1 MDDRP
6 FSSIIEFAESSHAHH
21 QHQQRTLGWV
31 GCGQVT
37 SDSES
42 CSDDLNLATDYQ
54 FKSFNHYFD
63 EPIYSEPD
71 PAPSQGL
78 ELATPSQGRYH
89 CRQHDS
95 EDSDYESFNVDTAG
109 TEHGESGFTDLRN

>member
-1 MDDRP
+1 MVDDRP
-6 FSSIIEFAESSHAHH
+6 FSSIIEFAESSHAH
-21 QHQQRTLGWV
+21 QQQQQRTLGWV

-71 PAPSQGL
+71 PGPSQGL

-109 TEHGESGFTDLRN
+109 TEHGESGFPT

>member
-6 FSSIIEFAESSHAHH
+6 FSSIIEFAESSHAH
-21 QHQQRTLGWV
+21 QQQQRTLGWV

-71 PAPSQGL
+71 PG
-78 ELATPSQGRYH
+78 PSQGRYH

-95 EDSDYESFNVDTAG
+95 EDSDYESFNVDTSG
-109 TEHGESGFTDLRN
+109 TENGESGFTDLRN

>member
-6 FSSIIEFAESSHAHH
+6 FSSIIEFDESSHA
-21 QHQQRTLGWV
+21 QQQQERTLGWV
-31 GCGQVT
+31 SCARVT
-37 SDSES
+37 SDSDS
-42 CSDDLNLATDYQ
+42 GSDDLDLAPDYQ

-71 PAPSQGL
+71 P
-78 ELATPSQGRYH
+78 TPSQGRYH
-89 CRQHDS
+89 CRQPDS

-109 TEHGESGFTDLRN
+109 TE